1 MESLF
6 KLDLDIEKE
15 YIPLVNDLIRM
26 SVIHIVTQLLFHI
39 STGES
44 FFKTEFLQT
53 VLFVLLGICS
63 YWLIIRKIVIL
74 E

>member
-6 KLDLDIEKE
+6 KIDLDREKE
-15 YIPLVNDLIRM
+15 YIPLVNDLVRM
-26 SVIHIVTQLLFHI
+26 SVIHIVTQLLFNI
-39 STGES
+39 SNGES
-44 FFKTEFLQT
+44 FMKPEFIQT
-53 VLFVLLGICS
+53 VLFVLLGICV

>member
-26 SVIHIVTQLLFHI
+26 GVIHIVTQLLFNM
-39 STGES
+39 SNGDS
-44 FFKTEFLQT
+44 FFRTEFLQT
-53 VLFVLLGICS
+53 VVFVLLGICV
-63 YWLIIRKIVIL
+63 YWLIIRKIVII

>member
-26 SVIHIVTQLLFHI
+26 GVIHIVTQLLFHM
-39 STGES
+39 SNGES
-44 FFKTEFLQT
+44 FFRTEFLQT
-53 VLFVLLGICS
+53 VVFVLLGICV
-63 YWLIIRKIVIL
+63 YWLIIRKIVII

>member
-6 KLDLDIEKE
+6 KIDLDIEKE
-15 YIPLVNDLIRM
+15 YIPLVNDLVRM
-26 SVIHIVTQLLFHI
+26 SVIHIVTQLLFNI
-39 STGES
+39 SNGES
-44 FFKTEFLQT
+44 FMKAEFLQT
-53 VLFVLLGICS
+53 VLFVLLGICV

>member
-6 KLDLDIEKE
+6 KIDLDIEKE

-26 SVIHIVTQLLFHI
+26 SVIHIVTQLLFNI
-39 STGES
+39 SNGES
-44 FFKTEFLQT
+44 FMKTEFIQT
-53 VLFVLLGICS
+53 VLFVLLGICV